1 MYVLPLFYSF
11 ADHKPLE
18 YCNYFYSL
26 SSTKQPLLPVRIK
39 ENAVLNKEKHQREIW
54 KNSKCYTLLYDGPHA
69 SFYLQTYNKTY
80 SASRLTK
87 EIKDELTENSQI
99 IPVSKMQK
107 AVDTT
112 TDYISEDDVHRAFSP
127 VVLHHGLYEIL
138 QTHKRPSK
146 PLNLTS
152 DGKLLLVEEVVRNRI
167 AYIRIFN
174 GHSTGKVQFWENC
187 STQGLQKAL

>member
-1 MYVLPLFYSF
+1 M
-11 ADHKPLE
+11 KP
-18 YCNYFYSL
+18 C
-26 SSTKQPLLPVRIK
+26 
-39 ENAVLNKEKHQREIW
+39 
-54 KNSKCYTLLYDGPHA
+54 
-69 SFYLQTYNKTY
+69 LQTYNKTY

-87 EIKDELTENSQI
+87 EIKDELTESSQI

-112 TDYISEDDVHRAFSP
+112 STDYISEDDVHRAFSP
-127 VVLHHGLYEIL
+127 VVFHHGLYEIL

-167 AYIRIFN
+167 AYIYIFN
-174 GHSTGKVQFWENC
+174 GHSTGKVQFRENC